1 MYKAKRR
8 LANVFSVK
16 FTNNES
22 LKNIYD
28 EIDKLEKTEI
38 NEVKY
43 YNYTELFARFL
54 LPAFII
60 LVLEAILRRTVFKE
74 LI

>member
-1 MYKAKRR
+1 MKD
-8 LANVFSVK
+8 
-16 FTNNES
+16 
-22 LKNIYD
+22 IYQ
-28 EIDKLEKTEI
+28 EIDKLEKSEI

-54 LPAFII
+54 LPAFIL
-60 LVLEAILRRTVFKE
+60 LVLESILRRTVFKE